1 MKFEFRGVLNNGVIV
16 DIFKFENNIAMCY
29 NDKEYDI
36 DEFNVIFYQKD
47 KFKKEVLGI
56 KEVKTSKKTK
66 VTKEIK
72 TSKKKEKAIG

>member
-72 TSKKKEKAIG
+72 ISKKKEKAIG